1 MLCLNG
7 VALKGSDGSK
17 DQKTSGTKGPIC
29 LLPKEI
35 VHQILAFDGRIR
47 YRQGK
52 YVNQIP
58 PHDQRYRILST
69 IPTMKVY
76 LETSFQD
83 DSQEIAF
90 GEESVTKR
98 KNGQPY
104 FMNLRITFSN
114 KKHILCV
121 TKYEFGQQ
129 FFYSYI
135 NKSNKCNIRI
145 DEYKIRE

>member
-7 VALKGSDGSK
+7 VGTKGADGSN

-58 PHDQRYRILST
+58 PHDQYNPIF
-69 IPTMKVY
+69 I
-76 LETSFQD
+76 E
-83 DSQEIAF
+83 
-90 GEESVTKR
+90 KR
-98 KNGQPY
+98 
-104 FMNLRITFSN
+104 SA
-114 KKHILCV
+114 
-121 TKYEFGQQ
+121 
-129 FFYSYI
+129 
-135 NKSNKCNIRI
+135 
-145 DEYKIRE
+145 